1 MLPKSR
7 LAAMGANDRLAN
19 GFFIVAAV
27 FAWIAVAQVVTTT
40 YPRDNATAGLVGA
53 GLIGLAMGLTTV
65 PVFWLVW
72 FARHRRIA
80 LLGDW
85 SRAIRRG
92 GWVAGVVALFVALRV
107 QAVLSLPIA
116 VFVVVLVLVAEITLS
131 MER

>member
-1 MLPKSR
+1 
-7 LAAMGANDRLAN
+7 MGANDRLGN
-19 GFFIVAAV
+19 GFFIVAA
-27 FAWIAVAQVVTTT
+27 FFTWLGVAQLVTTT
-40 YPRDNATAGLVGA
+40 YPHENVTAGLVGS
-53 GLIGLAMGLTTV
+53 GLIGLACGLTTV
-65 PVFWLVW
+65 PIFWLIW
-72 FARHRRIA
+72 FAHHRRIA

-92 GWVAGVVALFVALRV
+92 AWVAAVTALFVALRI

>member
-1 MLPKSR
+1 
-7 LAAMGANDRLAN
+7 MGANDRLAN
-19 GFFIVAAV
+19 GFFILASIA
-27 FAWIAVAQVVTTT
+27 AWISLTQVVTTT
-40 YPRDNATAGLVGA
+40 YPRENATAGLIGA
-53 GLIGLAMGLTTV
+53 GLIGLACGLTTV
-65 PVFWLVW
+65 PLFWLVW

-92 GWVAGVVALFVALRV
+92 AWVAGVVALFVALRI

-116 VFVVVLVLVAEITLS
+116 VFVVVLVLMAEITLS

>member
-1 MLPKSR
+1 
-7 LAAMGANDRLAN
+7 MGANDRMTN
-19 GFFIVAAV
+19 GFFIVAAIV
-27 FAWIAVAQVVTTT
+27 AWISVAQMVTTT
-40 YPRDNATAGLVGA
+40 YARQNATGDLVVA
-53 GLIGLAMGLTTV
+53 GLIGLAVGLTSV

-92 GWVAGVVALFVALRV
+92 AWVAGVVALFVALRI
-107 QAVLSLPIA
+107 QAVLSVPIA

>member
-1 MLPKSR
+1 
-7 LAAMGANDRLAN
+7 MGANDRLAN
-19 GFFIVAAV
+19 AFFIVGAV
-27 FAWIAVAQVVTTT
+27 VAWIAVSQIITTQ
-40 YPRDNATAGLVGA
+40 YARENAGTDLLAA
-53 GLIGLAMGLTTV
+53 GLIGLACGLTTV

-92 GWVAGVVALFVALRV
+92 AWVAGVVALFIALRL

-116 VFVVVLVLVAEITLS
+116 VFVVVLVLMAEITLS